1 MRDEGKTMTQDD
13 PKDLIALY
21 ALDALEPDEARL
33 VEAYLERHPEAWEEL
48 RAHREVAARLARFVP
63 QVDPPPYLEARVME
77 RIRALGENRAL
88 ETNQPAKPTPA
99 PIPFTPKP
107 QAVPSPL
114 RWIAPALALVASI
127 AAIVLAVQNARLGA
141 ELEAQRA
148 LGLESAQIIAA
159 GARSLP
165 MKTPDGQAEVGR
177 VLVAPDGRVLFVHT
191 LGAVPQGKTWQAW
204 YIQANNPAPVSLGVF
219 DGSSVLKRIPD
230 GVAALGVSEEPAG
243 GSTAPTLIRGLANI

>member
-1 MRDEGKTMTQDD
+1 MWDEGKTMTQDD

-21 ALDALEPDEARL
+21 ALDALEPDEARF

-48 RAHREVAARLARFVP
+48 RAHREVAARLARSVP
-63 QVDPPPYLEARVME
+63 PVDPPPYLEARVME

-88 ETNQPAKPTPA
+88 ETNQPAKPA

-107 QAVPSPL
+107 QPAPSPL

-141 ELEAQRA
+141 ELAAQRL

-243 GSTAPTLIRGLANI
+243 GSATPTLIRGLANI

>member
-1 MRDEGKTMTQDD
+1 MTQDD

-21 ALDALEPDEARL
+21 ALDALEPDEARR
-33 VEAYLERHPEAWEEL
+33 VEAYLERHPEAQEEL
-48 RAHREVAARLARFVP
+48 RAHREVAARLARSVP

-77 RIRALGENRAL
+77 RIRALEA
-88 ETNQPAKPTPA
+88 NQPTKPSPA
-99 PIPFTPKP
+99 PISFTPTP
-107 QAVPSPL
+107 QAAPSPL
-114 RWIAPALALVASI
+114 RWIAPTLAVAASV

-148 LGLESAQIIAA
+148 LGVESAQVIAA

-165 MKTPDGQAEVGR
+165 MKTPDGQTEVGR

-191 LGAVPQGKTWQAW
+191 LGALPQGKTWQAW
-204 YIQANNPAPVSLGVF
+204 YIQASNPAPVSLGVF